1 MPFKIAIASGKG
13 GTGKTSVSVQLFLE
27 LSKKQSCTLVDC
39 DVEEPNDRL
48 FFPKAELQTEET
60 INQLVANIDTE
71 KCTFCRKCVEYCE
84 FNSISVIPPLQYAK
98 VDASLCHSC
107 GACLYACEDG
117 AVFET
122 AFEIGKMRSYKIN
135 NNLMLEGLLKIG
147 SPMQTSLI
155 RSLKK
160 KTPQDASIII
170 YDAPPGTSCPV
181 VETIADSDYIILVT
195 EPTPFGLHDLK
206 LTVDLVQDMNMPF
219 GIIINKSGLGYE
231 KLHEFINDKHLE
243 LLAEIP
249 FSKSFA
255 KHYSKGDIVN
265 MNDQSYTEI
274 FEKLSSK
281 LMKKKRLHD

>member
-1 MPFKIAIASGKG
+1 MPYKIAIASGKG

-48 FFPKAELQTEET
+48 FFPEAELQTEET
-60 INQLVANIDTE
+60 INQMVANIDVE

-84 FNSISVIPPLQYAK
+84 FNAISVIPPLQYAK

-122 AFEIGKMRSYKIN
+122 AFEIGKMKSYKIN
-135 NNLMLEGLLKIG
+135 NHLMLEGLLKIG
-147 SPMQTSLI
+147 SPMQTILI
-155 RSLKK
+155 RSLKQ

-219 GIIINKSGLGYE
+219 GIVINKSGLGYD
-231 KLHEFINDKHLE
+231 KLHEFISDNHLE

-249 FSKSFA
+249 FSKTFA
-255 KHYSKGDIVN
+255 EHYSKGEILKMEDKIH
-265 MNDQSYTEI
+265 TEI

-281 LMKKKRLHD
+281 LINKQRLHD

>member
-27 LSKKQSCTLVDC
+27 LSKQQSCTLVDC

-48 FFPKAELQTEET
+48 FFPKAVLQKEEA
-60 INQLVANIDTE
+60 IHQMVANINIE
-71 KCTFCRKCVEYCE
+71 KCTFCRKCVDFCE
-84 FNSISVIPPLQYAK
+84 FNAIAVIPPLKFAK

-107 GACLYACEDG
+107 GACLYACKDD
-117 AVFET
+117 AIYET
-122 AFEIGKMRSYKIN
+122 AFEIGKMRSYRVQ

-147 SPMQTSLI
+147 SPMQTMLI

-160 KTPQDASIII
+160 KTPQEASVIL

-181 VETIADSDYIILVT
+181 VETIADSDYVILVT

-206 LTVDLVQDMNMPF
+206 LTVDLVQDMKLPF
-219 GIIINKSGLGYE
+219 GIIINKSGLGYD
-231 KLHEFINDKHLE
+231 KIHEFIKDQNLE

-249 FSKSFA
+249 YSKSFA
-255 KHYSKGDIVN
+255 AHYSKGELLN
-265 MNDQSYTEI
+265 MNNKAYTDI
-274 FEKLSSK
+274 FEELSST
-281 LMKKKRLHD
+281 LIKKTMLHD